1 MKAMDIII
9 RHKGGLHARP
19 AGQLVGVS
27 GKYDCKVE
35 LEYNGK
41 NAAGNSIL
49 KILALAV
56 PEGATFQAKADG
68 PEADNAL
75 SAIKSFIESLD

>member
-1 MKAMDIII
+1 MKTIDIVI

-27 GKYDCKVE
+27 GKFDCKVE
-35 LEYNGK
+35 FEYKGK
-41 NAAGNSIL
+41 QALGNSIL

-56 PEGATFQAKADG
+56 PEGATFVAKADG
-68 PEADNAL
+68 PDAEHAL
-75 SAIKSFIESLD
+75 AAIKSFIETLE